1 MVAKRKIA
9 QDNPALI
16 ALGTALVGGA
26 VGGAASIAEKATGP
40 GSPLSVDSEDGDG
53 VSLFVRWAQE
63 NLSPGEMRALGDA
76 LRAAADNTDNNDGG
90 RERAAMDAAWGRNK
104 PDAFERR
111 FPGSRRIGR
120 PL

>member
-1 MVAKRKIA
+1 MVAKRRKIA

-26 VGGAASIAEKATGP
+26 VEAGTSIARAATGP

-53 VSLFVRWAQE
+53 VALFVRWAEQ
-63 NLSPGEMRALGDA
+63 NLSPDEMRALADA
-76 LRAAADNTDNNDGG
+76 LREAADAGDKGDSPT
-90 RERAAMDAAWGRNK
+90 AMDSAWGRSE
-104 PDAFERR
+104 PDSFSRR